1 MELHI
6 ESIGDYL
13 KNNGIKPSYQR
24 IKIFQYLVENKN
36 HPTVDMIYK
45 ALCTE
50 IPTLSKTTVYN
61 TLNLFIEKKIVNV
74 IVIEENETRYDS
86 IMAVHGHFKCEKCGK
101 IFDVNINESITKNK
115 DLENFEIKEEHYY
128 FKGICKDC
136 SNNK

>member
-1 MELHI
+1 MEIHI
-6 ESIGDYL
+6 ENVGEYL
-13 KNNGIKPSYQR
+13 KNSGIKPSYQR
-24 IKIFQYLVENKN
+24 IRIFQYLVENRN

-45 ALCTE
+45 ALCAE

-86 IMAVHGHFKCEKCGK
+86 VMDVHGHFKCEKCGK
-101 IFDVNINESITKNK
+101 IFDIDIDNEHLK
-115 DLENFEIKEEHYY
+115 DNRLKEFEIKEQHYY

-136 SNNK
+136 ANK